1 MKRRGLSVP
10 HDVDRH
16 PRTALAAQ
24 VSGHVGTRQPH
35 GVERVDTHN
44 PVVGQHTDPLGRTA
58 DDGIDHDDRI
68 AQNVE
73 FDPDAAEP
81 AVEARIDGLHFVGTD
96 IGRMGIEP
104 FEHAFDSPL
113 DQGPGVHLVDVETVQ
128 ITVNLKELLQLVRL
142 LLSGRR
148 FTVRQQSGSRKEHG
162 CKQ

>member
-1 MKRRGLSVP
+1 
-10 HDVDRH
+10 
-16 PRTALAAQ
+16 
-24 VSGHVGTRQPH
+24 
-35 GVERVDTHN
+35 
-44 PVVGQHTDPLGRTA
+44 
-58 DDGIDHDDRI
+58 
-68 AQNVE
+68 
-73 FDPDAAEP
+73 
-81 AVEARIDGLHFVGTD
+81 
-96 IGRMGIEP
+96 MGIEP